1 MSFYSH
7 AQPLSPLKKDRTGG
21 RNLYGTGSQYR
32 ATVVGHCS
40 SSGGRTECQHPK
52 GFGPLQLFARRDG
65 RLVECP
71 GKSSLRFPKRE
82 QSRRYY
88 WCPYRHPHAL
98 IDTRMNADSVIVD
111 IQGYPATYARFR
123 AATADDQWMLNFYN
137 MDSRSKNTESVG
149 K

>member
-1 MSFYSH
+1 MDAYGYHSTRMHNRCLRS
-7 AQPLSPLKKDRTGG
+7 KKDRTGG

-88 WCPYRHPHAL
+88 WCPYRHPHECRL
-98 IDTRMNADSVIVD
+98 GHCRYTRLPGNVRTVQSRHCRR
-111 IQGYPATYARFR
+111 P
-123 AATADDQWMLNFYN
+123 
-137 MDSRSKNTESVG
+137 MDAQFL
-149 K
+149 